1 MYYVTMTDKFMSGWG
16 HAMNKINKLVITCDN
31 YDEAVIVADNANNRS
46 EMKYINITSRK
57 PYYNPRYYYVSVHG
71 HTIGDYKSWF
81 IPGYFND

>member
-16 HAMNKINKLVITCDN
+16 HAKNKINKLIITCDN
-31 YDEAVIVADNANNRS
+31 YDEAVIVADNASNRS

-57 PYYNPRYYYVSVHG
+57 PCYNPRRYYVSVHG

-81 IPGYFND
+81 IPGYFHD